1 MEEKLSQSDE
11 YGFGIVQA
19 AAVTLIHGHADNGG
33 RSGSGDRE
41 EHPPDADASP
51 GDGLPRRTDRHE
63 AHNDVRLS
71 EIPQAPG
78 QRTDNADDRGCR
90 SDHCPVVR
98 VNRTDS
104 INSRGDAAEM
114 DDTDDRDGDERRHH
128 HEALDEIRVGHG
140 QESAHKRVHDGDARD
155 ERQTQP
161 IVHAE
166 GGLEEGTARDHAGG
180 DVEGEEHQDDRTTGP
195 AQQMQRIMETIV
207 EETRDGDR
215 VGGDLGVGAQARRHE
230 APVEPG
236 SHGQADGDP

>member
-33 RSGSGDRE
+33 RSGAGDRE
-41 EHPPDADASP
+41 EHPSDADAPP
-51 GDGLPRRTDRHE
+51 GDGLPWRTDRHE
-63 AHNDVRLS
+63 AHDDVRLS

-78 QRTDNADDRGCR
+78 QRTDDADNRGGR

-98 VNRTDS
+98 VDGADS
-104 INSRGDAAEM
+104 INSCGDAAEM
-114 DDTDDRDGDERRHH
+114 DDTDNRDGDERRHH
-128 HEALDEIRVGHG
+128 HEALDEVRVGHG
-140 QESAHKRVHDGDARD
+140 QESAHERIHDGDARD
-155 ERQTQP
+155 ERQPQS

-166 GGLEEGTARDHAGG
+166 GGFEEGTARDHAGG